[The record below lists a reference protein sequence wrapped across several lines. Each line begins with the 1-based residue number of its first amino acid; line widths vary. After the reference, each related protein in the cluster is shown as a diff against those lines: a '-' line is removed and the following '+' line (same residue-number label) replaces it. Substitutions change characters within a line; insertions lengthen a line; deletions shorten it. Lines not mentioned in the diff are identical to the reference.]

1 MTGVRECCHKFI
13 QFQHVD
19 NNLLWQTGQFYIVS
33 TYSSMQTN
41 TFICFC
47 YTVRAF
53 FKLQSEYI
61 RAAQNGTCCEVVID
75 GIWRL
80 PSMNWYTHR
89 DIELWV
95 LEGIFQLCAFP
106 TLNKGQNG
114 YPSDGPPKKGSS
126 AARNF
131 QFDSR
136 QIHLLQLP
144 SCFPFTPLSSKG
156 TIKPGFK

>member
-1 MTGVRECCHKFI
+1 
-13 QFQHVD
+13 
-19 NNLLWQTGQFYIVS
+19 
-33 TYSSMQTN
+33 MQTN

-106 TLNKGQNG
+106 MLNKGQNG